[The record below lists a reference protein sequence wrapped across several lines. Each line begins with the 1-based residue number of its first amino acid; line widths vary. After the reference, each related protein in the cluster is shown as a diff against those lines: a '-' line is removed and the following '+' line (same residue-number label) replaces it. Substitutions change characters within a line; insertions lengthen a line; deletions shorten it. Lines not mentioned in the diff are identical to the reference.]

1 MKKFWFTLLK
11 RFVLYGL
18 AGFGIG
24 FGAASCTADVAVS
37 TDAVYID
44 SPISVDSL
52 PNINLNEYPY
62 DLA

>member
-1 MKKFWFTLLK
+1 MKKFLLTLLK
-11 RFVLYGL
+11 RFVIYGL

-24 FGAASCTADVAVS
+24 LGAASCTADVAVS

-44 SPISVDSL
+44 SPIAVDTL
-52 PNINLNEYPY
+52 PNINFNVYPY